1 MTGRFYLTK
10 LERKVALLRDLQTIA
25 IEGTDGHPELA
36 EIYEQAASE
45 LSSFDI
51 HTPAPH
57 APAPADSV
65 TLGKAISGAFLWVAG
80 LVASTFLEIRKNRR
94 LTGMVIGRGVALLP
108 IAALFA
114 WIGTL
119 IPTLYN
125 PWVNYLL
132 FPWVQFA
139 VLFLLLHK
147 KMPSQ
152 V

>member
-1 MTGRFYLTK
+1 
-10 LERKVALLRDLQTIA
+10 
-25 IEGTDGHPELA
+25 
-36 EIYEQAASE
+36 
-45 LSSFDI
+45 
-51 HTPAPH
+51 
-57 APAPADSV
+57 
-65 TLGKAISGAFLWVAG
+65 
-80 LVASTFLEIRKNRR
+80 
-94 LTGMVIGRGVALLP
+94 MVIGRGVALLP